1 MGNFVVYYYLL
12 CYNIFDNEKEGVFI
26 FIHKTKAYERD
37 LRKKIIAKHK
47 ISELE
52 KITHIESLIKS
63 SDNMQKLINS
73 SLAKIYGIKKKNGDL
88 REIYTA
94 DLNKK
99 IRLYMKPES
108 EYPYDLAG
116 IEFIEFVKIDD
127 KHYGEG

>member
-1 MGNFVVYYYLL
+1 
-12 CYNIFDNEKEGVFI
+12 
-26 FIHKTKAYERD
+26 
-37 LRKKIIAKHK
+37 
-47 ISELE
+47 
-52 KITHIESLIKS
+52 
-63 SDNMQKLINS
+63 MQKLINS

-88 REIYTA
+88 RETYTA

-108 EYPYDLAG
+108 EYPYDLTG